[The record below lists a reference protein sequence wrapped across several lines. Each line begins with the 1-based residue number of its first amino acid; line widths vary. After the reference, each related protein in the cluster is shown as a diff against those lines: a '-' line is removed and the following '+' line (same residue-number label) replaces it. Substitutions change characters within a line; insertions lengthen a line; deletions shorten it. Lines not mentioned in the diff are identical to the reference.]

1 MTCRVPPP
9 LKIVGIGTAD
19 ESAQLVA
26 SGMIEPEE
34 IAEIKAAGGVGE
46 MLGNFFDARGRV
58 LETTLTARLLA
69 VDLDGPSK
77 PRIVAIAGGV
87 VKAPAIRAV
96 LQSRRLTGL
105 ITDEPTAR
113 ALLA

>member
-1 MTCRVPPP
+1 M
-9 LKIVGIGTAD
+9 
-19 ESAQLVA
+19 
-26 SGMIEPEE
+26 
-34 IAEIKAAGGVGE
+34 GE
-46 MLGNFFDARGRV
+46 MLGNFFDARGRL

-69 VDLDGPSK
+69 VDLDGPSA

-87 VKAPAIRAV
+87 VKAPAIRAI